1 MQSSIVTTL
10 DQLAAW
16 RSELDRRVAGMV
28 RLLAENALIDESD
41 TAAMNSLHERLA
53 TGKLVLAFV
62 AEFSRGK
69 SELINAIFF
78 SDAGRRVL
86 PATPGRTTMCPVE
99 LYHEAGQP
107 ARLSLLPIE
116 TRLHGL
122 ALSELRGRDEPWQH
136 VPLDPN
142 DPEALARA
150 LSAVTRTQRVSVA
163 DATLLG
169 FWNAERP
176 DENPPLEDDGQVD
189 VPAWRHALINYPHP
203 LLQRGLVVI
212 DTPGLNAIGAEPE
225 LTLSL
230 LPSAHAT
237 VFVLAADTGVTR
249 SDLAIWRDHLG
260 GSGAL
265 RYVVLNKIDTLAD
278 PLASAAEVD
287 AQIERQREL
296 TAQTLGLPMA
306 RVFPLSARNALAARL
321 AGDARALAES
331 RLPALEDA
339 LTAELLPRQHEL
351 LRQSSATAVQQLRQ
365 GAARRLT
372 DRRRH
377 HAEQLLELRGLRGKS
392 AAKVRLMLQR
402 VDAEAVEFEGC
413 MARLSAVRAVQLRL
427 LRDAQ
432 AHLSSDTLR
441 TEVAAM
447 QAAIG
452 SRPFN
457 LGARQ
462 AFATLCERL
471 HAALAEATTL
481 SHEMQQMLQA
491 SFQQLNAEFGF
502 VFVLPPAPALE
513 PFVAELKLIDR
524 NYGHYL
530 GFTQSWRMVVPGFG
544 DQFRRML
551 LSKLRVTFENAAAAL
566 ELWSKAAT
574 GQIDIQLRERRRAF
588 ERRREALERIQ
599 AAAGELE
606 QRIDEVQAQ
615 DDRLAEL
622 RLQLDRI
629 ADDVLAASSS
639 APADPAESTESLALP
654 RRQDAA

>member
-10 DQLAAW
+10 DRLAAW
-16 RSELDRRVAGMV
+16 RGDIDRRVAGLAQ
-28 RLLAENALIDESD
+28 RLADNSLLDESD
-41 TAAMNSLHERLA
+41 TAALAALRERLA
-53 TGKLVLAFV
+53 TGRLVLAFV
-62 AEFSRGK
+62 AEVSRGK

-78 SDAGRRVL
+78 ADAGRRVL

-116 TRLHGL
+116 TRLGGL
-122 ALSELRGRDEPWQH
+122 ALSELRRRDEPWQH
-136 VPLDPN
+136 VPLDPK
-142 DPEALARA
+142 DPDALARA

-163 DATLLG
+163 EATQLG

-176 DENPPLEDDGQVD
+176 DDNPPLEEGGQVD

-249 SDLAIWRDHLG
+249 SDLGIWRDHLG

-265 RYVVLNKIDTLAD
+265 RYVVLNKIDALAD
-278 PLASAAEVD
+278 PLAAPGEVQ
-287 AQIERQREL
+287 AQIERQCEL
-296 TAQTLGLPMA
+296 TAQMLGLPRA
-306 RVFPLSARNALAARL
+306 RVFPLSARNGLAARL
-321 AGDARALAES
+321 AGDERALAQS

-351 LRQSSATAVQQLRQ
+351 LRQSSADTVQRLRQ
-365 GAARRLT
+365 GAARRLA
-372 DRRRH
+372 DRRRQ

-402 VDAEAVEFEGC
+402 VDAEALEFENC
-413 MARLSAVRAVQLRL
+413 TARLAAVRAVQLRL
-427 LRDAQ
+427 LRDVRAR
-432 AHLSSDTLR
+432 LSSDVLR
-441 TEVAAM
+441 AEVATM

-457 LGARQ
+457 IGARP
-462 AFATLCERL
+462 AFAGLCERVQ
-471 HAALAEATTL
+471 AALLEAAGL
-481 SHEMQQMLQA
+481 SKEMRQMLEA
-491 SFQQLNAEFGF
+491 SFRQLNAEYGF
-502 VFVLPPAPALE
+502 ALVLPPAPDLQAGT
-513 PFVAELKLIDR
+513 AELQLIAR
-524 NYGHYL
+524 NYSHYL
-530 GFTQSWRMVVPGFG
+530 GFMQSWRMVMPGFG
-544 DQFRRML
+544 EQFRRML
-551 LSKLRVTFENAAAAL
+551 LSKLRVLFENAAAEI
-566 ELWSKAAT
+566 ELWSKSAT
-574 GQIDIQLRERRRAF
+574 DQVELQLHERRRAF
-588 ERRREALERIQ
+588 ERRREALQRIQ

-606 QRIDEVQAQ
+606 ARIGEVQAQ
-615 DDRLAEL
+615 DDRLAQL
-622 RLQLDRI
+622 RQQIDRV
-629 ADDVLAASSS
+629 ADQVLEAVHGEVAGSAQATAQPQRQAA
-639 APADPAESTESLALP
+639 A
-654 RRQDAA
+654 

>member
-10 DQLAAW
+10 DRFAAW
-16 RSELDRRVAGMV
+16 RGELDRRVAGMA
-28 RLLAENALIDESD
+28 RLLAENALLDESD
-41 TAAMNSLHERLA
+41 AAAMSALHERLA
-53 TGKLVLAFV
+53 TDKLVLAFV

-78 SDAGRRVL
+78 ADAGRRVL

-99 LYHEAGQP
+99 LFHDAGEP
-107 ARLSLLPIE
+107 PRLSLLPIE

-136 VPLDPN
+136 VPLDPKAP
-142 DPEALARA
+142 DAMARA
-150 LSAVTRTQRVSVA
+150 LLAVTRTQRVSIA

-169 FWNAERP
+169 FWNAEHP

-260 GSGAL
+260 AGGAL

-278 PLASAAEVD
+278 PLASAVEIE

-296 TAQTLGLPMA
+296 TAQTLGLPKA

-321 AGDARALAES
+321 GGDARALAES

-339 LTAELLPRQHEL
+339 LTSELLPRQHEL
-351 LRQSSATAVQQLRQ
+351 LRQSAADVVQQLHL
-365 GAARRLT
+365 GAARRLA
-372 DRRRH
+372 DLRRH
-377 HAEQLLELRGLRGKS
+377 DAEQLLELRGLRGKN

-402 VDAEAVEFEGC
+402 VHTEAAEFESC
-413 MARLSAVRAVQLRL
+413 TLRLSAVRAVQQRL
-427 LRDAQ
+427 LREVQ
-432 AHLSSDTLR
+432 TRLSSDALR

-447 QAAIG
+447 HAAIG

-457 LGARQ
+457 LGARP
-462 AFATLCERL
+462 AFNTLCERL
-471 HAALAEATTL
+471 QATLAAAKAL
-481 SHEMQQMLQA
+481 SQEMRQMFEA
-491 SFQQLNAEFGF
+491 SFLQLNAEFGF

-513 PFVAELKLIDR
+513 PIAAELKLVDT
-524 NYGHYL
+524 NYSHYL
-530 GFTQSWRMVVPGFG
+530 NVTQSWRMLMPGFAE
-544 DQFRRML
+544 QFRRML
-551 LSKLRVTFENAAAAL
+551 LSKLRVSFEEADACV

-574 GQIDIQLRERRRAF
+574 GQIDVQLRERRRAF
-588 ERRREALERIQ
+588 EHRREALERIQ

-606 QRIDEVQAQ
+606 QRIDEVQAH

-622 RLQLDRI
+622 RVHLDRI
-629 ADDVLAASSS
+629 ADDVLDAVRG
-639 APADPAESTESLALP
+639 DVAESTQSLTLP
-654 RRQDAA
+654 RRQAAA